1 MSPPNSHNANE
12 SGPTEWEPG
21 QEPID
26 ATTATS
32 ERPASDVNLS
42 SNSNSNSNPNPD
54 PHSNSHSTTTPS
66 SSTTRRSILAV
77 TGATVAGLAGTAAA
91 STSAAALCSDIDTIE
106 IDDRFFGWCADGTLP
121 VADEVYV
128 FIHGWFGDSTAQI
141 QAESVLNTIEDSG
154 YEPDDA
160 VVLEWP
166 ASTLNYFGA
175 ESDTEDVGEVA
186 AELAE
191 EFYDDGGGNL
201 RFVGHSLGGRCV
213 LWTAAKLSSGYELET
228 VAPLGAAADGS
239 EVCGEPWND
248 GLENA
253 CEVRNYHSENDSTVG
268 AAYGGFFDTALGNE
282 GADCDPASNYTDVDV
297 TDDVSS
303 HMDFLGNEAVGV
315 DIADA
320 ILDGNCGADNGD
332 DDDDDGGWW

>member
-1 MSPPNSHNANE
+1 MAPPNSHNTNE
-12 SGPTEWEPG
+12 SESTE
-21 QEPID
+21 QEPVQEPAND
-26 ATTATS
+26 STTEPSPSTTA
-32 ERPASDVNLS
+32 S
-42 SNSNSNSNPNPD
+42 SP
-54 PHSNSHSTTTPS
+54 
-66 SSTTRRSILAV
+66 STTRRSILAAS
-77 TGATVAGLAGTAAA
+77 GATVAGLAGTAAA
-91 STSAAALCSDIDTIE
+91 STSDTALFSDVDTIE
-106 IDDRFFGWCADGTLP
+106 IDDGFFGWSADGSLP
-121 VADEVYV
+121 IADDVYV
-128 FIHGWFGDSTAQI
+128 FIHGWFGDSTAES
-141 QAESVLNTIEDSG
+141 QAEDVLDTIEDGG
-154 YEPDDA
+154 YEPDEA

-166 ASTLNYFGA
+166 ASTVNYFGA

-213 LWTAAKLSSGYELET
+213 LWTATKLSSGYELET

-268 AAYGGFFDTALGNE
+268 AAYGGLFDTALGNE
-282 GADCDPASNYTDVDV
+282 GADCDPAPNYTDVDV

-303 HMDFLGNEAVGV
+303 HMDFLGNEAVGA

-320 ILDGNCGADNGD
+320 ILDGDCGDGGD